1 MLHKK
6 TPELLVCFDPGQTVG
21 VSVWIKQ
28 KLVFCGYGRIDK
40 DLGPKNILNN
50 VYSGDLAG
58 GTLIVERP
66 MSYSLKGKR
75 MLVNPNDLLQTDFR
89 AGLLSGYYLGKGMDI
104 EEIRPPSLWKG
115 QVPDDVILERVLD
128 KTSDT
133 ERELIWEAKSAR
145 AKKLDHNMIDAI
157 GMGLW
162 RLNRWR
168 KQ

>member
-6 TPELLVCFDPGQTVG
+6 IPELLVCFDPGQTVG

-28 KLVFCGYGRIDK
+28 KLVFCGYGKIDK
-40 DLGPKNILNN
+40 YLDQKNILNN

-89 AGLLSGYYLGKGMDI
+89 AGLLSGYYLGMGMDL

-115 QVPDDVILERVLD
+115 QVPDDVILERVLE
-128 KTSDT
+128 KTSDK
-133 ERELIWEAKSAR
+133 ERELIGEAKSAR
-145 AKKLDHNMIDAI
+145 AKKLDHNMVDAI